1 MFNWQEF
8 IFKVKEQ
15 NKKNELKIYFV
26 NDDSRE
32 YK

>member
-1 MFNWQEF
+1 MFNWQKL
-8 IFKVKEQ
+8 IFEVKEQ
-15 NKKNELKIYFV
+15 NKKNELKVYFV

>member
-1 MFNWQEF
+1 MFNWQKL

-15 NKKNELKIYFV
+15 NKKNELKVYFV

>member
-1 MFNWQEF
+1 MFNWQKF

-15 NKKNELKIYFV
+15 NKKNELKVYFV